1 MKTNCMVCLV
11 TLQTNIKNYFKKSTY
26 TVHFFNKINYVKFHS
41 NSLKQNSSLNFLTFN
56 LAIKLHMCTI
66 TLSEKN

>member
-11 TLQTNIKNYFKKSTY
+11 TLQTNIKNYLKNLHILFTFLTKLTM
-26 TVHFFNKINYVKFHS
+26 S
-41 NSLKQNSSLNFLTFN
+41 NFTLIHWKQNSSLNFLTFN

>member
-41 NSLKQNSSLNFLTFN
+41 NSLKTKQLIEFLNF
-56 LAIKLHMCTI
+56 
-66 TLSEKN
+66 